1 MQQQIPIILSECE
14 SLLSFCCRC
23 SLLLPVAPAASA
35 DAYHAKPKLV
45 VILVID
51 QFRGDYLERYRDV
64 IKTPNGFNLF
74 LQRGAY
80 FSACYYDYANTKT
93 APGHATI
100 GTGAYTD
107 GHGIGGNEWW
117 DLSRNTDRVIT
128 SVEDERYRMVGTF
141 DDLPRLLP
149 PPAPAPND
157 PRIGASPINLRA
169 TTIGDEVRLATQG
182 QAKLFGVSLKDRAAI
197 LPAGQTANGAFWI
210 DNATGRF
217 VTSTYYMDKLPEW
230 ATKFNK
236 GSRIAQAVKEAGLE
250 DTTQFYSLV
259 GRTPAANSYELDFA
273 RVLIEGEQMGQH
285 DVTDVLTVSLSAND
299 IVGHQMGPDSDSQ
312 REMVIG
318 LDRDLDSFFTY
329 LDKKVGLANV
339 MIALTADHGVAPI
352 PSEAAKLGVAAAR
365 LDLDALTTEL
375 DATLNAR
382 FSPGKNLQYF
392 MPTQEL
398 PYLALNADTFGKVP
412 EKEAEQAVVDAMPA
426 AIRKLGAPPLP
437 PNNNDTLEAT
447 RKYQESRVDADPS
460 LYFTRSKV
468 DLADGKVPD
477 TEFGRRI
484 AHSYTDHG
492 GWYVMIVPTAYQME
506 YLNGIQTTHF
516 SPWSYDRHVPLGFF
530 GAEVCSR
537 DVPRAG
543 GAGRYRRHLC
553 VHPWR
558 QRALGKR
565 RSNPHRG
572 ASPSHGPGRFALSRY
587 TGMMEE
593 RAGQ

>member
-1 MQQQIPIILSECE
+1 MRKTFV
-14 SLLSFCCRC
+14 LLL
-23 SLLLPVAPAASA
+23 SLLLVLPISPSARA
-35 DAYHAKPKLV
+35 DAYRAKPKLV

-51 QFRGDYLERYRDV
+51 QFRGDYLDRYRDAL
-64 IKTPNGFNLF
+64 KSPNGFNLF

-80 FSACYYDYANTKT
+80 FSSCYFDYANTKT

-117 DLSRNTDRVIT
+117 DLSRNTDRVIS
-128 SVEDERYRMVGTF
+128 SVEDERYRLVGTF

-182 QAKLFGVSLKDRAAI
+182 RAKLFGVSLKDRAAI

-217 VTSTYYMDKLPEW
+217 VTSTYYMDKLPDW

-236 GSRIAQAVKEAGLE
+236 GPRIAQAVKEASLE
-250 DTTQFYSLV
+250 DTTQFYALV

-273 RVLIEGEQMGQH
+273 RALIEGEQMGQH

-312 REMVIG
+312 REMVIS
-318 LDRDLDSFFTY
+318 LDHDLDSFFTY
-329 LDKKVGLANV
+329 LDKKIGLANV
-339 MIALTADHGVAPI
+339 MIALTADHGIAPI

-382 FSPGKNLQYF
+382 FSPGKGLHYF

-398 PYLALNADTFGKVP
+398 PYFALNAGAFGSVS

-426 AIRKLGAPPLP
+426 AIRKQGAPPLP

-530 GAEVCSR
+530 GAEF
-537 DVPRAG
+537 VPGEYRELVAPVDIAATFASILGVNAPSASVGRILTEALRPTAAAG
-543 GAGRYRRHLC
+543 
-553 VHPWR
+553 
-558 QRALGKR
+558 
-565 RSNPHRG
+565 
-572 ASPSHGPGRFALSRY
+572 SH
-587 TGMMEE
+587 
-593 RAGQ
+593 